1 MRRALILVPL
11 GGAALAIWALA
22 YGGDAAIARW
32 AADWQRDFQNGLASA
47 LRALRAG
54 EAGALAVL
62 MALSFGYG
70 FVHAVGPGHGKVLI
84 GGYGM
89 GRRVPVLRLSLI
101 ALGASLAQAASAVL
115 LVYGGVLV
123 LGYTRS
129 QMTGAVEGW
138 MAPLSSAAI
147 GAIGLWLILRGARRL
162 WRQGKPPP
170 DHAHGEN
177 CGCGHRHGPTPQ
189 EAAQT
194 HGVWDSAALIGG
206 IAIRP
211 CTGALLLLVLTWQ
224 MNIALAGLV
233 ATLAMALGTAS
244 VTICVAILSVMTRE
258 GTLRA
263 LQGATPILRLMPLA
277 EIMAGTAI
285 AVIALQMLRWL

>member
-11 GGAALAIWALA
+11 GCAALAIWALA

-32 AADWQRDFQNGLASA
+32 AAGWQRDFQNGLASA
-47 LRALRAG
+47 LRALRSK
-54 EAGALAVL
+54 EPGALAVL
-62 MALSFGYG
+62 MSLAFGYG

-89 GRRVPVLRLSLI
+89 GRRVPVWRLSLI

-115 LVYGGVLV
+115 LVYGGVLL
-123 LGYTRS
+123 LGYTRT

-138 MAPLSSAAI
+138 MAPISSAAI
-147 GAIGLWLILRGARRL
+147 GLIGVWLAVRGARRL
-162 WRQGKPPP
+162 WRQGRVPPG
-170 DHAHGEN
+170 HAPGD

-189 EAAQT
+189 EAAQV
-194 HGVWDSAALIGG
+194 HGVWDTAALIGG

-224 MNIALAGLV
+224 MDIALAGLI

-244 VTICVAILSVMTRE
+244 VTICVAILSVMARE

-263 LQGATPILRLMPLA
+263 VGGAAPMLRLMPVA
-277 EIMAGTAI
+277 EILAGTAI

>member
-11 GGAALAIWALA
+11 VGAAFAVWALA
-22 YGGDAAIARW
+22 YGGDAAVARW
-32 AADWQRDFQNGLASA
+32 AADWQRDFQNGLATA

-54 EAGALAVL
+54 EPGALALL
-62 MALSFGYG
+62 MSLAFGYG

-101 ALGASLAQAASAVL
+101 ALGASLAQAATAVL
-115 LVYGGVLV
+115 LVYGGALV

-129 QMTGAVEGW
+129 QLTGAVEGW

-147 GAIGLWLILRGARRL
+147 GAIGLWLIFRGARRL
-162 WRQGKPPP
+162 WRQAKGRR
-170 DHAHGEN
+170 AHTHDAE
-177 CGCGHRHGPTPQ
+177 CDCGHKHGPTPQ

-194 HGVWDSAALIGG
+194 HGAWDTAALIGG

-224 MNIALAGLV
+224 MNIALAGLA

-244 VTICVAILSVMTRE
+244 VTICVAVLSVLTRE

-263 LQGATPILRLMPLA
+263 VQGAAPMLRLMPLA
-277 EIMAGTAI
+277 EIMAGAAI